1 MMAYKQPVLTKPPVM
16 YLKLIIVAVFL
27 IGILSASVKAEPL
40 TFSNVGAL
48 QNGGF
53 NTVNLLS
60 SPNVVGPDVT
70 FRVDISGNL
79 HPGATDTLL
88 VTYNDATGTTVTQT
102 FDIPL
107 IASPPFT
114 LLFTVESPN
123 ASFTGTAA
131 TLTLNLLNSNLDF
144 VIPTTGQSVDS
155 FTYNFT
161 VSQPVPEP
169 ASMALLLSGLSAFG
183 VYRRMRR
190 PKTKEAEAQ
199 LRNGP

>member
-1 MMAYKQPVLTKPPVM
+1 M

-27 IGILSASVKAEPL
+27 IGGLSSNVKADPL

-48 QNGGF
+48 QNAGLK
-53 NTVNLLS
+53 TIDLLS
-60 SPNVVGPDVT
+60 SPNLVGPAVT

-79 HPGATDTLL
+79 PPGGTDTLL
-88 VTYNDATGTTVTQT
+88 VVYSDATGITITQT
-102 FDIPL
+102 FEIPL

-114 LLFTVESPN
+114 LLFTVASPN
-123 ASFTGTAA
+123 VSFSGTPA
-131 TLTLNLLNSNLDF
+131 TLSLNLLNSNSDF
-144 VIPTTGQSVDS
+144 IIPTTGQSRDA

-161 VSQPVPEP
+161 LSQPVPEP
-169 ASMALLLSGLSAFG
+169 ASMALLLSGLSSFG

-190 PKTKEAEAQ
+190 PKTKEAEAH